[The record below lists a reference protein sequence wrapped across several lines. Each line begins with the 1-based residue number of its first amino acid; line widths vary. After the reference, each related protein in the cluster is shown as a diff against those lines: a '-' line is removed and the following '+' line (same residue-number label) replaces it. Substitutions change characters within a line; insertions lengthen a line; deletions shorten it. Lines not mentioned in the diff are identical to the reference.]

1 MAEMKT
7 LTLNGVKYEIVDAKA
22 REQIEELQKS
32 SGSGVDAAEVQRIV
46 EEYLTENPPEPGQPG
61 APGEDGEDGVSPTIA
76 VEVIDGG
83 HRITITDVNGTKS
96 FDVMDGKDSS
106 GTGSG
111 SGTPGADGED
121 GISPTVE
128 ITPIEGGNRVTITD
142 VNGEKSF
149 DVMDGTPGTDGED
162 AISPTV
168 AIEVING
175 GHRVSITDA
184 SGTRTFDVLDGK
196 DGEDGRTPVKGEDY
210 FTPEEIAA
218 VAQQAA
224 DLVEAP
230 AADIEQLDAEKVI
243 FSEDLLTTT
252 AIGNI
257 KLTNGQATIPAA
269 GKNLKQVWETI
280 FVKEKNP
287 ATTQPSVAITFDQAK
302 AYEVGTKVTP
312 AYSATLKAGSYTYGP
327 ATGIKAT
334 AWSVTDT
341 DDNTAETAA
350 GSFPELTVSDNTS
363 YKITAKADH
372 GDGTIPLTNTG
383 NEYADGQI
391 KAGSKSATSAAI
403 TGYRNSFYGTLA
415 EKSELTSGIIRGLAG
430 VSGAALVNGSTF
442 DVAIPVGALRVV
454 IAYPATLRDVSSIKD
469 VNGMNAEISSSFTP
483 ETVKVEGA
491 NGFTAI
497 DYKVYTLDFANAND
511 TANTFTVTI

>member
-1 MAEMKT
+1 MAEMRT
-7 LTLNGVKYEIVDAKA
+7 LTLNGVTYEIVDAKA
-22 REQIEELQKS
+22 REQIEALQKS
-32 SGSGVDAAEVQRIV
+32 SGGAVDAAEVQRIV
-46 EEYLTENPPEPGQPG
+46 EEYLAANPPAAGEPG
-61 APGEDGEDGVSPTIA
+61 APGADGKDGEDGFSPTVA
-76 VEVIDGG
+76 VEIIDGG

-96 FDVMDGKDSS
+96 FDVLDGKDGSGS
-106 GTGSG
+106 GTG
-111 SGTPGADGED
+111 SGTPGADGADGED
-121 GISPTVE
+121 GFSPTVQ
-128 ITPIEGGNRVTITD
+128 ITPIAGGTRVTITD
-142 VNGEKSF
+142 VNGEQSF
-149 DVMDGTPGTDGED
+149 DV
-162 AISPTV
+162 
-168 AIEVING
+168 
-175 GHRVSITDA
+175 
-184 SGTRTFDVLDGK
+184 K
-196 DGEDGRTPVKGEDY
+196 DGVDGQPGADGQDGAPGADGYTPVKGVDY
-210 FTPEEIAA
+210 FTDEEIAG

-224 DLVEAP
+224 ELVEPP
-230 AADIEQLDAEKVI
+230 AIDQLDAEKVF

-269 GKNLKQVWETI
+269 GKNLKQVFETI

-287 ATTQPSVAITFDQAK
+287 ATTQPSVVITFDQAK

-334 AWSVTDT
+334 AWAVTDT
-341 DDNTAETAA
+341 DDNTADTAS

-363 YKITAKADH
+363 YKITAQANH
-372 GDGTIPLTNTG
+372 GDGAIPLTNTG
-383 NEYADGQI
+383 NEYPDGQI
-391 KAGSKSATSAAI
+391 KAGSKSATSGAI
-403 TGYRNSFYGTLA
+403 TGYRNSFYGTLS
-415 EKSELTSGIIRGLAG
+415 EKSELTSGIIRGLSG
-430 VSGAALVNGSTF
+430 VSGAAMVNGSSF